1 MWGTLATFVLGIL
14 GTAASAN
21 LLAGR
26 GERTRKQL
34 REEADLL
41 EHLPADLPG
50 RSRFVEQLSLNVW
63 TYVEHQRDL
72 QYRKLRARYRA
83 ALLSLMALTTVG
95 IAAMFWTLEWVD
107 TLTDQHAWAAAG
119 FVAMALSVAGFAAA
133 VGRRLR
139 AHILSTEPDAHAIP
153 LAGVPPMSQSAA

>member
-41 EHLPADLPG
+41 EHLPADLPA
-50 RSRFVEQLSLNVW
+50 RTRFIEQLSVNVQ
-63 TYVEHQRDL
+63 TYVDQQQDL
-72 QYRKLRARYRA
+72 EYRKLRARYRT
-83 ALLSLMALTTVG
+83 ALLSLMLISTLG

-107 TLTDQHAWAAAG
+107 ELTTHHAWAAAG
-119 FVAMALSVAGFAAA
+119 FAVTALAVAGFAAA

-139 AHILSTEPDAHAIP
+139 RHILVSEPNP
-153 LAGVPPMSQSAA
+153 QSLPRPGVHPVQQSAA